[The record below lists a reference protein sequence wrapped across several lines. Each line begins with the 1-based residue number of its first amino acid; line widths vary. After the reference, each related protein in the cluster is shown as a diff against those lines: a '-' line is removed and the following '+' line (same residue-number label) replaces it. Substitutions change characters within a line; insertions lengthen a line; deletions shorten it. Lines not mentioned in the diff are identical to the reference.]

1 MDYRVSFIRI
11 LGSVV
16 KQGGNMLLRELL
28 ESPERVHQFFS
39 GQNLDANVRLS
50 ASPGE
55 IEVILESEEE
65 NQ

>member
-1 MDYRVSFIRI
+1 
-11 LGSVV
+11 
-16 KQGGNMLLRELL
+16 MLLRELL

-50 ASPGE
+50 ASPGD